1 MAKKEIYN
9 DIITIKMDV
18 NQLPTYKIDTAGE
31 FIKWG
36 KDNNFPKELLNSY
49 NNHPEHAAIVKGK
62 SRYLSGLK
70 IVPSQDLP
78 QVQQFLAK
86 ANRFDSWYELRKKCD
101 SDKAIYGGFACQVTT
116 NLIGQPIEFYH
127 LDMGKIRL
135 SADNCGVWYSEDWTA
150 KSYHLK
156 KTYFPF
162 YKDGFIGASI
172 YYSKDFTPSLNE
184 LDGLYPSPDYSS
196 VLLDINTDIEIS
208 NFFHSLV
215 KNGFS
220 AGHIITFFSGK
231 LTPEVKEDIK
241 ERFQEK
247 HQGTQNAGKVV
258 LSFTNPD
265 GKGAEV
271 VNVTP
276 TGLADQYE
284 ALNKRNQQKIITGHN
299 VPGVLF
305 KIKTEGTLG
314 DRNELDL
321 AHELFINEYAK
332 VEQVAFNEF
341 IDKMFKRKTGLDVT
355 FEVEQVQ
362 AIGLNWL
369 DPNVNKYLTNDE
381 AREKLGLAPID
392 KTVSGG
398 AQAVIDSIN
407 SLSPLVANKVLESM
421 SSDEIR
427 ALVGLVSTTAPKVD
441 ANGAPVVIQE
451 TIINEALKNLSGR
464 QRQGLDSIV
473 RKFNKGDY
481 NQEQALIHI
490 KSFGFSDEDSLKYL
504 GIVQDEIE
512 KENKIKVQQSND
524 KEKRFIEWA
533 TSRAIQIDDEDEII
547 DIEYVNFKDSKQ
559 VLKFELSKQKLYTA
573 NRFQLSET
581 DLRNGILNQ
590 LKGNPYAKPEE
601 LAKALNVD
609 KDKVTTVL
617 EWLAAKKLIDTIGG
631 LFTPTEK
638 GLDKDTEDY
647 ETEIYTVYK
656 YDKRP
661 DVSGSKLISTSR
673 EFCRKMVG
681 LTSGTELVDGKM
693 KAKRLTYN
701 EIENY
706 TNEFGED
713 AWDFRGGFYNDGT
726 ETTPW
731 CRHIWVGETR
741 IKRKKK

>member
-332 VEQVAFNEF
+332 IEQVAFNKF
-341 IDKMFKRKTGLDVT
+341 IDKMFKLKTGLDIT

-362 AIGLNWL
+362 PIGKELPLENQNVINALNAR
-369 DPNVNKYLTNDE
+369 DPNIVTNYIIEKYGLKIE
-381 AREKLGLAPID
+381 A
-392 KTVSGG
+392 
-398 AQAVIDSIN
+398 AQIGV
-407 SLSPLVANKVLESM
+407 P
-421 SSDEIR
+421 
-427 ALVGLVSTTAPKVD
+427 TAT
-441 ANGAPVVIQE
+441 VIQE
-451 TIINEALKNLSGR
+451 EIQVNEHLKNLTGR
-464 QRQGLDSIV
+464 QRQNL
-473 RKFNKGDY
+473 FNIANKLKKGDY
-481 NQEQALIHI
+481 TADQALIMI
-490 KSFGFSDEDSLKYL
+490 KTGFGLSDADALTFL
-504 GIVQDEIE
+504 GIAQDEMNNE
-512 KENKIKVQQSND
+512 VVKVQQSN
-524 KEKRFIEWA
+524 ERANLFLEWV
-533 TSRAIQIDDEDEII
+533 RKNKIPINNEDETI
-547 DIEYVNFKDSKQ
+547 DVEYVNFKNSTE

-573 NRFQLSET
+573 NRFALSIT

-601 LAKALNVD
+601 LAKSLNVD

-631 LFTPTEK
+631 IFTPTEK
-638 GLDKDTEDY
+638 GLDKDTEEYD
-647 ETEIYTVYK
+647 TEIYTVYR
-656 YDKRP
+656 YVERP
-661 DVSGSKLISTSR
+661 DAPALKTESR
-673 EFCRKMVG
+673 QWCIDMVNETEFH
-681 LTSGTELVDGKM
+681 
-693 KAKRLTYN
+693 ALTYEQIQDRN
-701 EIENY
+701 NSE
-706 TNEFGED
+706 GED
-713 AWDFRGGFYNDGT
+713 SWNYRGGFYTNPNTG

-731 CRHIWVGETR
+731 CRHIWVGETKV
-741 IKRKKK
+741 KRNKK

>member
-332 VEQVAFNEF
+332 IEQVAFNKF
-341 IDKMFKRKTGLDVT
+341 IDKMFKLKTGLDIT

-362 AIGLNWL
+362 PIGKELPLENQNVINALNAR
-369 DPNVNKYLTNDE
+369 DPNIVTNYIIEKYGLKIE
-381 AREKLGLAPID
+381 AA
-392 KTVSGG
+392 
-398 AQAVIDSIN
+398 
-407 SLSPLVANKVLESM
+407 
-421 SSDEIR
+421 EIG
-427 ALVGLVSTTAPKVD
+427 VPTAT
-441 ANGAPVVIQE
+441 VIQE
-451 TIINEALKNLSGR
+451 EVQVNEHLKNLTGR
-464 QRQGLDSIV
+464 QRQNL
-473 RKFNKGDY
+473 FNIANKLKKGDY
-481 NQEQALIHI
+481 TADQALIMI
-490 KSFGFSDEDSLKYL
+490 KTGFGLSDADALTFL
-504 GIVQDEIE
+504 GIAQDEMNNE
-512 KENKIKVQQSND
+512 VVKVQQSAD
-524 KEKRFIEWA
+524 KEKRFIEWVKA
-533 TSRAIQIDDEDEII
+533 NAVDVDDDDEII
-547 DIEYVNFKDSKQ
+547 DLEYVNFKDSKQ
-559 VLKFELSKQKLYTA
+559 VLRFELSKQKLYTT
-573 NRFQLSET
+573 NRLQLSVT
-581 DLRNGILNQ
+581 DLRNAILNQ
-590 LKGNPYAKPEE
+590 FKGNPFAKPEE

-609 KDKVTTVL
+609 IEKINTEINWL
-617 EWLAAKKLIDTIGG
+617 EKKKLGSFLDGI
-631 LFTPTEK
+631 FTPTEK

-661 DVSGSKLISTSR
+661 DVSGPKRLPTTR
-673 EFCRKMVG
+673 EFCLQMMIE
-681 LTSGTELVDGKM
+681 TSGRETVDGKNV
-693 KAKRLTYN
+693 ARRLTY
-701 EIENY
+701 EQIDAF
-706 TNEFGED
+706 TNEFGES
-713 AWDFRGGFYNDGT
+713 AWDFRGGFYNNGT

>member
-1 MAKKEIYN
+1 MARKLEVYN

-18 NQLPTYKIDTAGE
+18 NQLPTYKIDSAGE

-332 VEQVAFNEF
+332 IEQVAFNKF
-341 IDKMFKRKTGLDVT
+341 IDKMFKLKTGLDIT

-362 AIGLNWL
+362 PIGKELPLENQNVINALNAR
-369 DPNVNKYLTNDE
+369 DPNIVTNYIIEKYGLKIE
-381 AREKLGLAPID
+381 A
-392 KTVSGG
+392 
-398 AQAVIDSIN
+398 AQIGV
-407 SLSPLVANKVLESM
+407 P
-421 SSDEIR
+421 
-427 ALVGLVSTTAPKVD
+427 TAT
-441 ANGAPVVIQE
+441 VIQE
-451 TIINEALKNLSGR
+451 EIQVNEHLKNLTGR
-464 QRQGLDSIV
+464 QRQNL
-473 RKFNKGDY
+473 FNIANKLKKGDY
-481 NQEQALIHI
+481 TADQALIMI
-490 KSFGFSDEDSLKYL
+490 KTGFGLSDADALTFL
-504 GIVQDEIE
+504 GIAQDEINNE
-512 KENKIKVQQSND
+512 VVKVQQSND
-524 KEKRFIEWA
+524 KEKRFIEWVKA
-533 TSRAIQIDDEDEII
+533 NAVDVDDDDEII
-547 DIEYVNFKDSKQ
+547 DLEYVNFKDSKQ
-559 VLKFELSKQKLYTA
+559 VLKFELSKQKLYTT
-573 NRFQLSET
+573 NRLQLSVT
-581 DLRNGILNQ
+581 DLRNAILNQ
-590 LKGNPYAKPEE
+590 FKGNPFAKPEE

-609 KDKVTTVL
+609 IEKINTEINWL
-617 EWLAAKKLIDTIGG
+617 EKKKLGSFLDGI
-631 LFTPTEK
+631 FTPTDK

-661 DVSGSKLISTSR
+661 DVSGPKRLPTTR
-673 EFCRKMVG
+673 EFCLQMMIE
-681 LTSGTELVDGKM
+681 TSGRETVDGKNV
-693 KAKRLTYN
+693 ARRLTY
-701 EIENY
+701 EQIDAF
-706 TNEFGED
+706 TNEFGES
-713 AWDFRGGFYNDGT
+713 AWDFRGGFYNNGT

>member
-1 MAKKEIYN
+1 MAKKLEVYN

-31 FIKWG
+31 FVKWG

-49 NNHPEHAAIVKGK
+49 NNHPEHAAILKGK
-62 SRYLSGLK
+62 ARYLSGLK

-162 YKDGFIGASI
+162 YKEGFIGASI

-332 VEQVAFNEF
+332 IEQVAFNKF
-341 IDKMFKRKTGLDVT
+341 IDKMFKLKTGLDIT

-362 AIGLNWL
+362 PIGKELPLENQNVINALNAR
-369 DPNVNKYLTNDE
+369 DPNIVTNYIIEKY
-381 AREKLGLAPID
+381 GLKIKA
-392 KTVSGG
+392 
-398 AQAVIDSIN
+398 A
-407 SLSPLVANKVLESM
+407 
-421 SSDEIR
+421 EI
-427 ALVGLVSTTAPKVD
+427 GTPTAT
-441 ANGAPVVIQE
+441 VIQE
-451 TIINEALKNLSGR
+451 EIQVNEHLKNLTGR
-464 QRQGLDSIV
+464 QRQNL
-473 RKFNKGDY
+473 FNIANKLKKGDY
-481 NQEQALIHI
+481 TADQALIMI
-490 KSFGFSDEDSLKYL
+490 KTGFGLSDADALTFL
-504 GIVQDEIE
+504 GIAQEEMNNEVV
-512 KENKIKVQQSND
+512 KVQQSSD

-533 TSRAIQIDDEDEII
+533 TARAIQIDDEDEII

-590 LKGNPYAKPEE
+590 LKGNPFAKPEE

-617 EWLAAKKLIDTIGG
+617 EWLAAKKLIDTLGG
-631 LFTPTEK
+631 IFTPTEK
-638 GLDKDTEDY
+638 GLDKDTADY

-673 EFCRKMVG
+673 DFCRKMVA

-701 EIENY
+701 EIEDY

-713 AWDFRGGFYNDGT
+713 AWNFRGGFYNDGT

>member
-1 MAKKEIYN
+1 MARKLEVYN

-31 FIKWG
+31 FVKWG

-49 NNHPEHAAIVKGK
+49 NNHPEHAAILKGK
-62 SRYLSGLK
+62 ARYLSGLK

-332 VEQVAFNEF
+332 IEQVAFNKF
-341 IDKMFKRKTGLDVT
+341 IDKMFKLKTGLDIK

-362 AIGLNWL
+362 PIGKELPLENQNVINALNAR
-369 DPNVNKYLTNDE
+369 DPNIVTNYIIEKYGLKIE
-381 AREKLGLAPID
+381 AA
-392 KTVSGG
+392 
-398 AQAVIDSIN
+398 
-407 SLSPLVANKVLESM
+407 
-421 SSDEIR
+421 EIGTPS
-427 ALVGLVSTTAPKVD
+427 AT
-441 ANGAPVVIQE
+441 VIQE
-451 TIINEALKNLSGR
+451 EIQVNEHLKNLTGR
-464 QRQGLDSIV
+464 QRQNL
-473 RKFNKGDY
+473 FNIANKLKKGDY
-481 NQEQALIHI
+481 TADQALIMI
-490 KSFGFSDEDSLKYL
+490 KTGFGLSDADALTFL
-504 GIVQDEIE
+504 GIAQDEMNNE
-512 KENKIKVQQSND
+512 VVKVQQSAD
-524 KEKRFIEWA
+524 KEKRFIEWVKA
-533 TSRAIQIDDEDEII
+533 NAVDVDDDDEII
-547 DIEYVNFKDSKQ
+547 DLEYVNFKDSKQ
-559 VLKFELSKQKLYTA
+559 VLRFELSKQKLYTA
-573 NRFQLSET
+573 NRLQLSVT
-581 DLRNGILNQ
+581 DLRNAILNQ
-590 LKGNPYAKPEE
+590 FKGNPFAKPEE
-601 LAKALNVD
+601 LAKSLNVD
-609 KDKVTTVL
+609 VEKINNEIT
-617 EWLAAKKLIDTIGG
+617 WLKEKKLGSFLDGI
-631 LFTPTEK
+631 FTPTQK

-647 ETEIYTVYK
+647 DTEIYTVYK

-661 DVSGSKLISTSR
+661 DVSGPKRLPTTR
-673 EFCRKMVG
+673 EFCLQMMIE
-681 LTSGTELVDGKM
+681 TSGRETVDGKNV
-693 KAKRLTYN
+693 ARRLTY
-701 EIENY
+701 EQIDAF
-706 TNEFGED
+706 TNEFGES

>member
-1 MAKKEIYN
+1 MARKLEVYN

-62 SRYLSGLK
+62 ARYLSGLK

-127 LDMGKIRL
+127 LDLGKIRL

-162 YKDGFIGASI
+162 YKEGFIGASI

-332 VEQVAFNEF
+332 IEQVAFNKF
-341 IDKMFKRKTGLDVT
+341 IDKMFKLKTGLDIT

-362 AIGLNWL
+362 PIGKELPLENQNVINALNARDPNIVTNYIIEKYGLKIEAAEIGL
-369 DPNVNKYLTNDE
+369 PSATVVQEEIQVNE
-381 AREKLGLAPID
+381 H
-392 KTVSGG
+392 
-398 AQAVIDSIN
+398 
-407 SLSPLVANKVLESM
+407 
-421 SSDEIR
+421 
-427 ALVGLVSTTAPKVD
+427 
-441 ANGAPVVIQE
+441 
-451 TIINEALKNLSGR
+451 LKNLTGR
-464 QRQGLDSIV
+464 QRQNL
-473 RKFNKGDY
+473 FNIANKLKKGDY
-481 NQEQALIHI
+481 TADQALIMI
-490 KSFGFSDEDSLKYL
+490 KTGFGLSDADALTFL
-504 GIVQDEIE
+504 GIAQDEMNNE
-512 KENKIKVQQSND
+512 VVKVQQSND

-533 TSRAIQIDDEDEII
+533 TARAIQIDDEDEII

-559 VLKFELSKQKLYTA
+559 VLKFELAKQKLYTA

-590 LKGNPYAKPEE
+590 LKGNPFAKPEE

-617 EWLAAKKLIDTIGG
+617 EWLAAKKLIDTLGG

-638 GLDKDTEDY
+638 GLDKDTADY
-647 ETEIYTVYK
+647 ETEIYTVYR

-673 EFCRKMVG
+673 DFCRKMVG

-701 EIENY
+701 EIEDY

-713 AWDFRGGFYNDGT
+713 AWNFRGGFYNDGT

>member
-1 MAKKEIYN
+1 MAKKLEVYN

-31 FIKWG
+31 FVKWG

-62 SRYLSGLK
+62 ARYLSGLK

-162 YKDGFIGASI
+162 YKEGFIGASI

-332 VEQVAFNEF
+332 IEQVAFNKF
-341 IDKMFKRKTGLDVT
+341 IDKMFKLKTGLDIT

-362 AIGLNWL
+362 PIGKELPLENQNVINALNARDPNIVTNYIIEKYGLKIEAAEIGL
-369 DPNVNKYLTNDE
+369 PSATVVQEEIQVNE
-381 AREKLGLAPID
+381 H
-392 KTVSGG
+392 
-398 AQAVIDSIN
+398 
-407 SLSPLVANKVLESM
+407 
-421 SSDEIR
+421 
-427 ALVGLVSTTAPKVD
+427 
-441 ANGAPVVIQE
+441 
-451 TIINEALKNLSGR
+451 LKNLTGR
-464 QRQGLDSIV
+464 QRQNL
-473 RKFNKGDY
+473 FNIANKLKKGDY
-481 NQEQALIHI
+481 TADQALIMI
-490 KSFGFSDEDSLKYL
+490 KTGFGLSDADALTFL
-504 GIVQDEIE
+504 GIAQEEMNNEVV
-512 KENKIKVQQSND
+512 KVQQSND

-533 TSRAIQIDDEDEII
+533 TARAIQIDDEDEII

-559 VLKFELSKQKLYTA
+559 VLKFELAKQKLYTA

-590 LKGNPYAKPEE
+590 LKGNPFAKPEE

-617 EWLAAKKLIDTIGG
+617 EWLAAKKLIDTLGG
-631 LFTPTEK
+631 IFTPTEK
-638 GLDKDTEDY
+638 GLDKDTADY
-647 ETEIYTVYK
+647 ETEIYTVYR
-656 YDKRP
+656 YDIRP
-661 DVSGSKLISTSR
+661 DVSGDEIIDTTR
-673 EFCRKMVG
+673 DFCRRMYK
-681 LTSGTELVDGKM
+681 LTSGTELVDGKL

-701 EIENY
+701 EIEDY
-706 TNEFGED
+706 SNEFGSS
-713 AWDFRGGFYNDGT
+713 AWEFRGGFYNNGT

>member
-332 VEQVAFNEF
+332 IEQVAFNKF
-341 IDKMFKRKTGLDVT
+341 IDKMFKLKTGLDIT

-362 AIGLNWL
+362 PIGKELPLENQNVINALNAR
-369 DPNVNKYLTNDE
+369 DPNIVTNYIIEKYGLKIE
-381 AREKLGLAPID
+381 AA
-392 KTVSGG
+392 
-398 AQAVIDSIN
+398 
-407 SLSPLVANKVLESM
+407 
-421 SSDEIR
+421 EIG
-427 ALVGLVSTTAPKVD
+427 VPTAT
-441 ANGAPVVIQE
+441 VIQE
-451 TIINEALKNLSGR
+451 EIQVNEHLKNLTGR
-464 QRQGLDSIV
+464 QRQNL
-473 RKFNKGDY
+473 FNIANKLKKGDY
-481 NQEQALIHI
+481 TADQALIMI
-490 KSFGFSDEDSLKYL
+490 KTGFGLSDADALTFL
-504 GIVQDEIE
+504 GIAQDEMNNE
-512 KENKIKVQQSND
+512 VVKVQQSN
-524 KEKRFIEWA
+524 ERANLFLEWV
-533 TSRAIQIDDEDEII
+533 RKNKIPINNEDETI
-547 DIEYVNFKDSKQ
+547 DVEYVNFKNSTE

-573 NRFQLSET
+573 NRFALSLT

-601 LAKALNVD
+601 LAKSLNVD

-631 LFTPTEK
+631 IFTPTEK
-638 GLDKDTEDY
+638 GLDKDTEGYD
-647 ETEIYTVYK
+647 TEIYTVYR
-656 YDKRP
+656 YVERP
-661 DVSGSKLISTSR
+661 DAPEVKTESR
-673 EFCRKMVG
+673 KFCIDMVA
-681 LTSGTELVDGKM
+681 LTESD
-693 KAKRLTYN
+693 ALTY
-701 EIENY
+701 EQIETY

-713 AWDFRGGFYNDGT
+713 AWNYRGGFYTNPNTG

-731 CRHIWVGETR
+731 CRHIWVGETKV
-741 IKRKKK
+741 KRNKK

>member
-1 MAKKEIYN
+1 MARKLEVYN

-62 SRYLSGLK
+62 ARYLSGLK

-127 LDMGKIRL
+127 LDLGKIRL

-162 YKDGFIGASI
+162 YKEGFIGASI

-332 VEQVAFNEF
+332 IEQVAFNKF
-341 IDKMFKRKTGLDVT
+341 IDKMFKLKTGLDIT

-362 AIGLNWL
+362 PIGKELPLENQNVINALNARDPNIVTNYIIEKYGLKIEAAEIGL
-369 DPNVNKYLTNDE
+369 PSATVVQEEIQVNE
-381 AREKLGLAPID
+381 H
-392 KTVSGG
+392 
-398 AQAVIDSIN
+398 
-407 SLSPLVANKVLESM
+407 
-421 SSDEIR
+421 
-427 ALVGLVSTTAPKVD
+427 
-441 ANGAPVVIQE
+441 
-451 TIINEALKNLSGR
+451 LKNLTGR
-464 QRQGLDSIV
+464 QRQNL
-473 RKFNKGDY
+473 FNIANKLKKGDY
-481 NQEQALIHI
+481 TADQALIMI
-490 KSFGFSDEDSLKYL
+490 KTGFGLSDADALTFL
-504 GIVQDEIE
+504 GIAQDEMNNE
-512 KENKIKVQQSND
+512 VVKVQQSND

-533 TSRAIQIDDEDEII
+533 TARAIQIDDEDEII

-559 VLKFELSKQKLYTA
+559 VLKFELAKQKLYTA

-590 LKGNPYAKPEE
+590 LKGNPFAKPEE

-617 EWLAAKKLIDTIGG
+617 EWLAAKKLIDTLGG

-638 GLDKDTEDY
+638 GLDKDTADY
-647 ETEIYTVYK
+647 ETEIYTVYR

-673 EFCRKMVG
+673 DFCRKMVG

-701 EIENY
+701 EIEDY

-713 AWDFRGGFYNDGT
+713 AWNFRGGFYNNGT

>member
-1 MAKKEIYN
+1 MARKLEVYN

-31 FIKWG
+31 FVKWG

-49 NNHPEHAAIVKGK
+49 NNHPEHAAILKGK
-62 SRYLSGLK
+62 ARYLSGLK

-162 YKDGFIGASI
+162 YKDGFIGSSI

-332 VEQVAFNEF
+332 IEQVAFNKF
-341 IDKMFKRKTGLDVT
+341 IDKMFKLKTGLDVT

-362 AIGLNWL
+362 PIGKELPLENQNVINALNL
-369 DPNVNKYLTNDE
+369 RDPNIVTNYIIEKYGLKIEAAEIGTPSATVVQEEIQVNE
-381 AREKLGLAPID
+381 H
-392 KTVSGG
+392 
-398 AQAVIDSIN
+398 
-407 SLSPLVANKVLESM
+407 
-421 SSDEIR
+421 
-427 ALVGLVSTTAPKVD
+427 
-441 ANGAPVVIQE
+441 
-451 TIINEALKNLSGR
+451 LKNLTGR
-464 QRQGLDSIV
+464 QRQNL
-473 RKFNKGDY
+473 FNIANKLKKGDY
-481 NQEQALIHI
+481 TADQALIMI
-490 KSFGFSDEDSLKYL
+490 KTGFGLSDADALTFL
-504 GIVQDEIE
+504 GIAQDEMNNE
-512 KENKIKVQQSND
+512 VVKVQQSAD
-524 KEKRFIEWA
+524 KEKRFIEWVKA
-533 TSRAIQIDDEDEII
+533 NAVDVDDDDEII
-547 DIEYVNFKDSKQ
+547 DLEYVNFKDSKQ
-559 VLKFELSKQKLYTA
+559 VLRFELSKQKLYTA
-573 NRFQLSET
+573 NRLQLSVT
-581 DLRNGILNQ
+581 DLRNAILNQ
-590 LKGNPYAKPEE
+590 FKGNPFAKPEE
-601 LAKALNVD
+601 LAKSLNVD
-609 KDKVTTVL
+609 VEKINT
-617 EWLAAKKLIDTIGG
+617 EINWLKEKKLGSFLDGI
-631 LFTPTEK
+631 FTPTEK
-638 GLDKDTEDY
+638 GLDKDTEEYD
-647 ETEIYTVYK
+647 TEIYTVYK

-661 DVSGSKLISTSR
+661 DVSGPKRLPTTR
-673 EFCRKMVG
+673 EFCLQMMIE
-681 LTSGTELVDGKM
+681 TSGRETVDGKNV
-693 KAKRLTYN
+693 ARRLTY
-701 EIENY
+701 EQIDAF
-706 TNEFGED
+706 TNEFGES

>member
-101 SDKAIYGGFACQVTT
+101 NDKAIYGGFACQVTT

-332 VEQVAFNEF
+332 IEQVAFNKF
-341 IDKMFKRKTGLDVT
+341 IDKMFKLKTGLDIT

-362 AIGLNWL
+362 PIGKELPLENQNVINALNAR
-369 DPNVNKYLTNDE
+369 DPNIVTNYIIEKYGLKIE
-381 AREKLGLAPID
+381 A
-392 KTVSGG
+392 
-398 AQAVIDSIN
+398 AQIGV
-407 SLSPLVANKVLESM
+407 P
-421 SSDEIR
+421 
-427 ALVGLVSTTAPKVD
+427 TAT
-441 ANGAPVVIQE
+441 VIQE
-451 TIINEALKNLSGR
+451 EIQVNEHLKNLTGR
-464 QRQGLDSIV
+464 QRQNL
-473 RKFNKGDY
+473 FNIANKLKKGDY
-481 NQEQALIHI
+481 TADQALIMI
-490 KSFGFSDEDSLKYL
+490 KTGFGLSDADALTFL
-504 GIVQDEIE
+504 GIAQDEINNE
-512 KENKIKVQQSND
+512 VVKVQQSND
-524 KEKRFIEWA
+524 KEKRFIEWVKA
-533 TSRAIQIDDEDEII
+533 NAVDVDDDDEII
-547 DIEYVNFKDSKQ
+547 DLEYVNFKDSKQ
-559 VLKFELSKQKLYTA
+559 VLKFELSKQKLYTT
-573 NRFQLSET
+573 NRLQLSVT
-581 DLRNGILNQ
+581 DLRNAILNQ
-590 LKGNPYAKPEE
+590 FKGNPFAKPEE

-609 KDKVTTVL
+609 IEKINTEINWL
-617 EWLAAKKLIDTIGG
+617 EKKKLGSFLDGI
-631 LFTPTEK
+631 FTPTDK

-661 DVSGSKLISTSR
+661 DVSGPKRLPTTR
-673 EFCRKMVG
+673 EFCLQMMIE
-681 LTSGTELVDGKM
+681 TSGRETVDGKNV
-693 KAKRLTYN
+693 ARRLTY
-701 EIENY
+701 EQIDAF
-706 TNEFGED
+706 TNEFGES
-713 AWDFRGGFYNDGT
+713 AWDFRGGFYNNGT

>member
-332 VEQVAFNEF
+332 IEQVAFNKF
-341 IDKMFKRKTGLDVT
+341 IDKMFKLKTGLDIT

-362 AIGLNWL
+362 PIGKELPLENQNVINALNAR
-369 DPNVNKYLTNDE
+369 DPNIVTNYIIEKFGLKIE
-381 AREKLGLAPID
+381 AA
-392 KTVSGG
+392 
-398 AQAVIDSIN
+398 
-407 SLSPLVANKVLESM
+407 
-421 SSDEIR
+421 EIG
-427 ALVGLVSTTAPKVD
+427 VPTAT
-441 ANGAPVVIQE
+441 VIQE
-451 TIINEALKNLSGR
+451 EVQVNEHLKNLTGR
-464 QRQGLDSIV
+464 QRQNL
-473 RKFNKGDY
+473 FNIANKLKKGDY
-481 NQEQALIHI
+481 TADQALIMI
-490 KSFGFSDEDSLKYL
+490 KTGFGLSDADALTFL
-504 GIVQDEIE
+504 GIAQDEMNNE
-512 KENKIKVQQSND
+512 VVKVQQSNE

-590 LKGNPYAKPEE
+590 LKGNPFAKPEE

-617 EWLAAKKLIDTIGG
+617 EWLAAKKLIDTLGG
-631 LFTPTEK
+631 LLTPTEK

-673 EFCRKMVG
+673 DFCRKMVR

-713 AWDFRGGFYNDGT
+713 AWNFRGGFYNDGT

>member
-1 MAKKEIYN
+1 MAKKLEVYN

-31 FIKWG
+31 FVKWG

-62 SRYLSGLK
+62 ARYLSGLK

-332 VEQVAFNEF
+332 IEQVAFNKF
-341 IDKMFKRKTGLDVT
+341 IDKMFKLKTGLDIT

-362 AIGLNWL
+362 PIGKELPLENQNVINALNARDTNIVTNYIIEKYGL
-369 DPNVNKYLTNDE
+369 KIEAAEIGTPSATVVQEEIQVNE
-381 AREKLGLAPID
+381 H
-392 KTVSGG
+392 
-398 AQAVIDSIN
+398 
-407 SLSPLVANKVLESM
+407 
-421 SSDEIR
+421 
-427 ALVGLVSTTAPKVD
+427 
-441 ANGAPVVIQE
+441 
-451 TIINEALKNLSGR
+451 LKNLTGR
-464 QRQGLDSIV
+464 QRQNL
-473 RKFNKGDY
+473 FNIANKLKKGDY
-481 NQEQALIHI
+481 TADQALIMI
-490 KSFGFSDEDSLKYL
+490 KTGFGLSDADALTFL
-504 GIVQDEIE
+504 GIAQDEMNNE
-512 KENKIKVQQSND
+512 VVKVQQSSD
-524 KEKRFIEWA
+524 KEKRFIEWVKA
-533 TSRAIQIDDEDEII
+533 NAVDVDDDDEII
-547 DIEYVNFKDSKQ
+547 DLEYVNFKDSKQ
-559 VLKFELSKQKLYTA
+559 VLRFELSKQKLYTA
-573 NRFQLSET
+573 NRLQLSVT
-581 DLRNGILNQ
+581 DLRNAILNQ
-590 LKGNPYAKPEE
+590 FKGNPFAKPEE
-601 LAKALNVD
+601 LAKSLNVD
-609 KDKVTTVL
+609 IEKINTEIT
-617 EWLAAKKLIDTIGG
+617 WLKEKKLGSFLDGI
-631 LFTPTEK
+631 FTPTQK

-647 ETEIYTVYK
+647 DTEIYTVYK

-661 DVSGSKLISTSR
+661 DVSGPKRLPTTR
-673 EFCRKMVG
+673 EFCLQMMIE
-681 LTSGTELVDGKM
+681 TSGRETVDGKNV
-693 KAKRLTYN
+693 ARRLTY
-701 EIENY
+701 EQIDAF
-706 TNEFGED
+706 TNEFGES

>member
-332 VEQVAFNEF
+332 IEQVAFNKF
-341 IDKMFKRKTGLDVT
+341 IDKMFKLKTGLDIT

-362 AIGLNWL
+362 PIGKELPLENQNVINALNAR
-369 DPNVNKYLTNDE
+369 DPNIVTNYIIEKYGLKIE
-381 AREKLGLAPID
+381 AA
-392 KTVSGG
+392 
-398 AQAVIDSIN
+398 
-407 SLSPLVANKVLESM
+407 
-421 SSDEIR
+421 EIG
-427 ALVGLVSTTAPKVD
+427 VPTAT
-441 ANGAPVVIQE
+441 VIQE
-451 TIINEALKNLSGR
+451 EVQVNEHLKNLTGR
-464 QRQGLDSIV
+464 QRQNL
-473 RKFNKGDY
+473 FNIANKLKKGDY
-481 NQEQALIHI
+481 TADQALIMI
-490 KSFGFSDEDSLKYL
+490 KTGFGLSDADALTFL
-504 GIVQDEIE
+504 GIAQDEMNNE
-512 KENKIKVQQSND
+512 VVKVQQSAD
-524 KEKRFIEWA
+524 KEKRFIEWVKA
-533 TSRAIQIDDEDEII
+533 NAVDVDDDDEII
-547 DIEYVNFKDSKQ
+547 DLEYVNFKDSKQ
-559 VLKFELSKQKLYTA
+559 VLKFELSKQKLYTT
-573 NRFQLSET
+573 NRLQLSVT
-581 DLRNGILNQ
+581 DLRNAILNQ
-590 LKGNPYAKPEE
+590 FKGNPFAKPEE

-609 KDKVTTVL
+609 IEKINTEINWL
-617 EWLAAKKLIDTIGG
+617 EKKKLGSFLDGI
-631 LFTPTEK
+631 FTPTDK

-661 DVSGSKLISTSR
+661 DVSGPKRLPTTR
-673 EFCRKMVG
+673 EFCLQMMIE
-681 LTSGTELVDGKM
+681 TSGRETVDGKNV
-693 KAKRLTYN
+693 ARRLTY
-701 EIENY
+701 EQIDAF
-706 TNEFGED
+706 TNEFGES
-713 AWDFRGGFYNDGT
+713 AWDFRGGFYNNGT

>member
-1 MAKKEIYN
+1 MAKKLEVYN

-31 FIKWG
+31 FVKWG

-49 NNHPEHAAIVKGK
+49 NNHPEHAAILKGK
-62 SRYLSGLK
+62 ARYLSGLK

-127 LDMGKIRL
+127 LDMGKLRL

-299 VPGVLF
+299 VPGILF

-332 VEQVAFNEF
+332 IEQVAFNKF
-341 IDKMFKRKTGLDVT
+341 IDKMFKLKTGLDIT

-362 AIGLNWL
+362 PIGKELPLENQNVINALNLRDPNIVTNYIIEKYGLKIEAAEIGL
-369 DPNVNKYLTNDE
+369 P
-381 AREKLGLAPID
+381 
-392 KTVSGG
+392 
-398 AQAVIDSIN
+398 
-407 SLSPLVANKVLESM
+407 
-421 SSDEIR
+421 
-427 ALVGLVSTTAPKVD
+427 TAT
-441 ANGAPVVIQE
+441 VIQE
-451 TIINEALKNLSGR
+451 EIQVNEHLKNLTGR
-464 QRQGLDSIV
+464 QRQNL
-473 RKFNKGDY
+473 FNIANKLKKGDY
-481 NQEQALIHI
+481 TADQALIMI
-490 KSFGFSDEDSLKYL
+490 KTGFGLSDADALTFL
-504 GIVQDEIE
+504 GIAQEEMNNEVV
-512 KENKIKVQQSND
+512 KVQQSSD

-533 TSRAIQIDDEDEII
+533 TARAIQIDDEDEII

-590 LKGNPYAKPEE
+590 LKGNPFAKPEE

-617 EWLAAKKLIDTIGG
+617 EWLAAKKLIDTLGG

-673 EFCRKMVG
+673 DFCRKMVA

-701 EIENY
+701 EIEDY

-713 AWDFRGGFYNDGT
+713 AWNFRGGFYNDGT

-741 IKRKKK
+741 VKRKKK

>member
-78 QVQQFLAK
+78 QVQQFLSK

-332 VEQVAFNEF
+332 IEQVAFNKF
-341 IDKMFKRKTGLDVT
+341 IDKMFKLKTGLDIT

-362 AIGLNWL
+362 PIGKELPLENQNVINALNAR
-369 DPNVNKYLTNDE
+369 DPNIVTNYIIEKYGLKIEAAEIGVPTATVVQEEVQVNE
-381 AREKLGLAPID
+381 H
-392 KTVSGG
+392 
-398 AQAVIDSIN
+398 
-407 SLSPLVANKVLESM
+407 
-421 SSDEIR
+421 
-427 ALVGLVSTTAPKVD
+427 
-441 ANGAPVVIQE
+441 
-451 TIINEALKNLSGR
+451 LKNLTGR
-464 QRQGLDSIV
+464 QRQNL
-473 RKFNKGDY
+473 FNIANKLKKGDY
-481 NQEQALIHI
+481 TADQALIMI
-490 KSFGFSDEDSLKYL
+490 KTGFGLSDADALTFL
-504 GIVQDEIE
+504 GIAQDEMNNE
-512 KENKIKVQQSND
+512 VVKVQQSND
-524 KEKRFIEWA
+524 KEKRFIEWVKA
-533 TSRAIQIDDEDEII
+533 NAVDVDDDDEII
-547 DIEYVNFKDSKQ
+547 DLEYVNFKDSKQ
-559 VLKFELSKQKLYTA
+559 VLKFELSKQKLYTT
-573 NRFQLSET
+573 NRLQLSVT
-581 DLRNGILNQ
+581 DLRNAILNQ
-590 LKGNPYAKPEE
+590 FKGNPFVKPEE

-609 KDKVTTVL
+609 IEKINTEINWL
-617 EWLAAKKLIDTIGG
+617 EKKKLGSFLDGI
-631 LFTPTEK
+631 FTPSDK

-661 DVSGSKLISTSR
+661 DVSGPKRLPTTR
-673 EFCRKMVG
+673 EFCLQMMIE
-681 LTSGTELVDGKM
+681 TSGRETVDGKNV
-693 KAKRLTYN
+693 ARRLTY
-701 EIENY
+701 EQIDAF
-706 TNEFGED
+706 TNEFGES
-713 AWDFRGGFYNDGT
+713 AWDFRGGFYNNGT

>member
-1 MAKKEIYN
+1 MAKKLEVYN

-31 FIKWG
+31 FVKWG

-49 NNHPEHAAIVKGK
+49 NNHPEHAAILKGK
-62 SRYLSGLK
+62 ARYLSGLK

-127 LDMGKIRL
+127 LDMGKLRL

-299 VPGVLF
+299 VPGILF

-332 VEQVAFNEF
+332 IEQVAFNKF
-341 IDKMFKRKTGLDVT
+341 IDKMFKLKTGLDIT

-362 AIGLNWL
+362 PIGKELPLENQNVINALNARDPNIVTNYIIEKYGLKIEAAEIGL
-369 DPNVNKYLTNDE
+369 P
-381 AREKLGLAPID
+381 
-392 KTVSGG
+392 
-398 AQAVIDSIN
+398 
-407 SLSPLVANKVLESM
+407 
-421 SSDEIR
+421 
-427 ALVGLVSTTAPKVD
+427 TAT
-441 ANGAPVVIQE
+441 VIQE
-451 TIINEALKNLSGR
+451 EIQVNEHLKNLTGR
-464 QRQGLDSIV
+464 QRQNL
-473 RKFNKGDY
+473 FNIANKLKKGDY
-481 NQEQALIHI
+481 TADQALIMI
-490 KSFGFSDEDSLKYL
+490 KTGFGLSDADALTFL
-504 GIVQDEIE
+504 GIAQEEMNNEVV
-512 KENKIKVQQSND
+512 KVQQSSD

-533 TSRAIQIDDEDEII
+533 TARAIQIDDEDEII

-590 LKGNPYAKPEE
+590 LKGNPFAKPEE

-617 EWLAAKKLIDTIGG
+617 EWLAAKKLIDTLGG

-673 EFCRKMVG
+673 DFCRKMVA

-701 EIENY
+701 EIEDY

-713 AWDFRGGFYNDGT
+713 AWNFRGGFYNDGT

-741 IKRKKK
+741 VKRKKK

>member
-1 MAKKEIYN
+1 MARKLEVYN

-18 NQLPTYKIDTAGE
+18 NQLPTYKIDSAGE

-49 NNHPEHAAIVKGK
+49 NNHPEHAAIIKGK

-332 VEQVAFNEF
+332 IEQVAFNKF
-341 IDKMFKRKTGLDVT
+341 IDKMFKLKTGLDIT

-362 AIGLNWL
+362 PIGKELPLENQNVINALNAR
-369 DPNVNKYLTNDE
+369 DPNIVTNYIIEKYGLKIE
-381 AREKLGLAPID
+381 A
-392 KTVSGG
+392 
-398 AQAVIDSIN
+398 AQIGV
-407 SLSPLVANKVLESM
+407 P
-421 SSDEIR
+421 
-427 ALVGLVSTTAPKVD
+427 TAT
-441 ANGAPVVIQE
+441 VIQE
-451 TIINEALKNLSGR
+451 EIQVNEHLKNLTGR
-464 QRQGLDSIV
+464 QRQNL
-473 RKFNKGDY
+473 FNIANKLKKGDY
-481 NQEQALIHI
+481 TADQALIMI
-490 KSFGFSDEDSLKYL
+490 KTGFGLSDADALTFL
-504 GIVQDEIE
+504 GIAQDEMNNE
-512 KENKIKVQQSND
+512 VVKVQQSND
-524 KEKRFIEWA
+524 KEKRFIEWVKA
-533 TSRAIQIDDEDEII
+533 NAVDVDDDDEII
-547 DIEYVNFKDSKQ
+547 DLEYVNFKDSKQ
-559 VLKFELSKQKLYTA
+559 VLKFELSKQKLYTT
-573 NRFQLSET
+573 NRLQLSVT
-581 DLRNGILNQ
+581 DLRNAILNQ
-590 LKGNPYAKPEE
+590 FKGNPFAKPEE

-609 KDKVTTVL
+609 IEKINTEINWL
-617 EWLAAKKLIDTIGG
+617 EKKKLGSFLDGI
-631 LFTPTEK
+631 FTPTDK

-661 DVSGSKLISTSR
+661 DVSGPKRLPTTR
-673 EFCRKMVG
+673 EFCLQMMIE
-681 LTSGTELVDGKM
+681 TSGRETVDGKNV
-693 KAKRLTYN
+693 ARRLTY
-701 EIENY
+701 EQIDAF
-706 TNEFGED
+706 TNEFGES
-713 AWDFRGGFYNDGT
+713 AWDFRGGFYNNGT

>member
-1 MAKKEIYN
+1 MAKKLEVYN

-31 FIKWG
+31 FVKWG

-62 SRYLSGLK
+62 ARYLSGLK

-332 VEQVAFNEF
+332 IEQVAFNKF
-341 IDKMFKRKTGLDVT
+341 IDKMFKLKTGLDIT

-362 AIGLNWL
+362 PIGKELPLENQNVINALNARDTNIVTNYIIEKYGL
-369 DPNVNKYLTNDE
+369 KIEAAEIGTPSATVVQEEIQVNE
-381 AREKLGLAPID
+381 H
-392 KTVSGG
+392 
-398 AQAVIDSIN
+398 
-407 SLSPLVANKVLESM
+407 
-421 SSDEIR
+421 
-427 ALVGLVSTTAPKVD
+427 
-441 ANGAPVVIQE
+441 
-451 TIINEALKNLSGR
+451 LKNLTGR
-464 QRQGLDSIV
+464 QRQNL
-473 RKFNKGDY
+473 FNIANKLKKGDY
-481 NQEQALIHI
+481 TADQALIMI
-490 KSFGFSDEDSLKYL
+490 KTGFGLSDADALTFL
-504 GIVQDEIE
+504 GIAQDEMNNE
-512 KENKIKVQQSND
+512 VVKVQQSSD
-524 KEKRFIEWA
+524 KEKRFIEWVKA
-533 TSRAIQIDDEDEII
+533 NAVDVDDDDEII
-547 DIEYVNFKDSKQ
+547 DLEYVNFKDSKQ
-559 VLKFELSKQKLYTA
+559 VLRFELSKQKLYTA
-573 NRFQLSET
+573 NRLQLSVT
-581 DLRNGILNQ
+581 DLRNAKLNQ
-590 LKGNPYAKPEE
+590 FKGNPFAKPEE
-601 LAKALNVD
+601 LAKSLNVD
-609 KDKVTTVL
+609 IEKINTEIT
-617 EWLAAKKLIDTIGG
+617 WLKEKKLGSFLDGI
-631 LFTPTEK
+631 FTPTQK

-647 ETEIYTVYK
+647 DTEIYTVYK

-661 DVSGSKLISTSR
+661 DVSGPKRLPTTR
-673 EFCRKMVG
+673 EFCLQMMIE
-681 LTSGTELVDGKM
+681 TSGRETVDGKNV
-693 KAKRLTYN
+693 ARRLTY
-701 EIENY
+701 EQIDAF
-706 TNEFGED
+706 TNEFGES

>member
-1 MAKKEIYN
+1 MAKKLEVYN

-31 FIKWG
+31 FVKWG

-49 NNHPEHAAIVKGK
+49 NNHPEHAAILKGK
-62 SRYLSGLK
+62 ARYLSGLK

-332 VEQVAFNEF
+332 IEQVAFNKF
-341 IDKMFKRKTGLDVT
+341 IDKMFKLKTGLDIT

-362 AIGLNWL
+362 PIGKELPLENQNVINALNL
-369 DPNVNKYLTNDE
+369 RDPNIVTNYIIEKYGLKIEAAEIGTPSATVVQEEIQVNE
-381 AREKLGLAPID
+381 H
-392 KTVSGG
+392 
-398 AQAVIDSIN
+398 
-407 SLSPLVANKVLESM
+407 
-421 SSDEIR
+421 
-427 ALVGLVSTTAPKVD
+427 
-441 ANGAPVVIQE
+441 
-451 TIINEALKNLSGR
+451 LKNLTGR
-464 QRQGLDSIV
+464 QRQNL
-473 RKFNKGDY
+473 FNIANKLKKGDY
-481 NQEQALIHI
+481 TADQALIMI
-490 KSFGFSDEDSLKYL
+490 KTGFGLSDADALTFL
-504 GIVQDEIE
+504 GIAQDEMNNE
-512 KENKIKVQQSND
+512 VVKVQQSAD

-533 TSRAIQIDDEDEII
+533 TARAIQIDDEDEII

-590 LKGNPYAKPEE
+590 LKGNPFAKPEE

-617 EWLAAKKLIDTIGG
+617 EWLAAKKLIDTLGG

-673 EFCRKMVG
+673 DFCRKMVG
-681 LTSGTELVDGKM
+681 LTSGTELVDGKL

-701 EIENY
+701 EIEDY

-713 AWDFRGGFYNDGT
+713 AWNFRGGFYNDGT

>member
-1 MAKKEIYN
+1 MARKLEVYN

-31 FIKWG
+31 FVKWG

-49 NNHPEHAAIVKGK
+49 NNHPEHAAILKGK
-62 SRYLSGLK
+62 ARYLSGLK

-127 LDMGKIRL
+127 LDMGKIRI
-135 SADNCGVWYSEDWTA
+135 SADNCGVWYSDDWTA

-162 YKDGFIGASI
+162 YKEGFIGASI

-332 VEQVAFNEF
+332 IEQVAFNKF
-341 IDKMFKRKTGLDVT
+341 IDKMFKLKTGLDIT

-362 AIGLNWL
+362 PIGKELPLENQNVINALNARDPNIVTNYIIEKYGLKIEAAEIGL
-369 DPNVNKYLTNDE
+369 P
-381 AREKLGLAPID
+381 
-392 KTVSGG
+392 
-398 AQAVIDSIN
+398 
-407 SLSPLVANKVLESM
+407 
-421 SSDEIR
+421 
-427 ALVGLVSTTAPKVD
+427 TAT
-441 ANGAPVVIQE
+441 VIQE
-451 TIINEALKNLSGR
+451 EIQVNEHLKNLTGR
-464 QRQGLDSIV
+464 QRQNL
-473 RKFNKGDY
+473 FNIANKLKKGDY
-481 NQEQALIHI
+481 TADQALIMI
-490 KSFGFSDEDSLKYL
+490 KTGFGLSDADALTFL
-504 GIVQDEIE
+504 GIAQDEMNNE
-512 KENKIKVQQSND
+512 VVKVQQSN
-524 KEKRFIEWA
+524 ERANLFLEWVRKNKIPINA
-533 TSRAIQIDDEDEII
+533 EDEII
-547 DIEYVNFKDSKQ
+547 DVEYVNFKDSTE

-573 NRFQLSET
+573 NRFALSIT

-590 LKGNPYAKPEE
+590 LKGNPFAKPED
-601 LAKALNVD
+601 LSKSLNVD

-617 EWLAAKKLIDTIGG
+617 EWLAAKKLIDTLGG

-638 GLDKDTEDY
+638 GLDKNTEGYD
-647 ETEIYTVYK
+647 TEIYTVYR
-656 YDKRP
+656 YVERP
-661 DVSGSKLISTSR
+661 DAPEVKTESR
-673 EFCRKMVG
+673 KFCIDMVN
-681 LTSGTELVDGKM
+681 LTESD
-693 KAKRLTYN
+693 ALTY
-701 EIENY
+701 EQIETY

-713 AWDFRGGFYNDGT
+713 AWNYRGGFYTNPNTG

-731 CRHIWVGETR
+731 CRHIWVGETKV
-741 IKRKKK
+741 KRNKK

>member
-332 VEQVAFNEF
+332 IEQVAFNKF
-341 IDKMFKRKTGLDVT
+341 IDKMFKLKTGLDIT

-362 AIGLNWL
+362 PIGKELPLENQNVINALNAR
-369 DPNVNKYLTNDE
+369 DPNIVTNYIIEKYGLKIE
-381 AREKLGLAPID
+381 A
-392 KTVSGG
+392 
-398 AQAVIDSIN
+398 AQIGV
-407 SLSPLVANKVLESM
+407 P
-421 SSDEIR
+421 
-427 ALVGLVSTTAPKVD
+427 TAT
-441 ANGAPVVIQE
+441 VIQE
-451 TIINEALKNLSGR
+451 EIQVNEHLKNLTGR
-464 QRQGLDSIV
+464 QRQNL
-473 RKFNKGDY
+473 FNIANKLKKGDY
-481 NQEQALIHI
+481 TADQALIMI
-490 KSFGFSDEDSLKYL
+490 KTGFGLSDADALTFL
-504 GIVQDEIE
+504 GIAQDEINNE
-512 KENKIKVQQSND
+512 VVKVQQSND
-524 KEKRFIEWA
+524 KEKRFIEWVKA
-533 TSRAIQIDDEDEII
+533 NAVDVDDDDEII
-547 DIEYVNFKDSKQ
+547 DLEYVNFKDSKQ
-559 VLKFELSKQKLYTA
+559 VLKFELSKQKLYTT
-573 NRFQLSET
+573 NRLQLSVT
-581 DLRNGILNQ
+581 DLRNAILNQ
-590 LKGNPYAKPEE
+590 FKGNPFAKPEE

-609 KDKVTTVL
+609 IEKINTEINWL
-617 EWLAAKKLIDTIGG
+617 EKKKLGSFLDGI
-631 LFTPTEK
+631 FTPTDK

-661 DVSGSKLISTSR
+661 DVSGPKRLPTTR
-673 EFCRKMVG
+673 EFCLQMMIE
-681 LTSGTELVDGKM
+681 TSGRETVDGKNV
-693 KAKRLTYN
+693 ARRLTY
-701 EIENY
+701 EQIDAF
-706 TNEFGED
+706 TNEFGES
-713 AWDFRGGFYNDGT
+713 AWDFRGGFYNNGT

>member
-86 ANRFDSWYELRKKCD
+86 ANRFDTWYELRKKCD

-332 VEQVAFNEF
+332 IEQVAFNKF
-341 IDKMFKRKTGLDVT
+341 IDKMFKLKTGLDIT

-362 AIGLNWL
+362 PIGKELPLENQNVINALNSR
-369 DPNVNKYLTNDE
+369 DPNIVTNYIIEKYGLKIE
-381 AREKLGLAPID
+381 AA
-392 KTVSGG
+392 
-398 AQAVIDSIN
+398 
-407 SLSPLVANKVLESM
+407 
-421 SSDEIR
+421 EIG
-427 ALVGLVSTTAPKVD
+427 VPTAT
-441 ANGAPVVIQE
+441 VIQE
-451 TIINEALKNLSGR
+451 EVQVNEHLKNLTGR
-464 QRQGLDSIV
+464 QRQNL
-473 RKFNKGDY
+473 FNIANKLKKGDY
-481 NQEQALIHI
+481 TADQALIMI
-490 KSFGFSDEDSLKYL
+490 KTGFGLSDADALTFL
-504 GIVQDEIE
+504 GIAQDEMNNE
-512 KENKIKVQQSND
+512 VVKVQQSSD

-533 TSRAIQIDDEDEII
+533 TAKAIQIDDEDEII

-573 NRFQLSET
+573 NRFHLSET

-638 GLDKDTEDY
+638 GLDKDTEEYD
-647 ETEIYTVYK
+647 TEIYTVYK

>member
-1 MAKKEIYN
+1 MAKKLEVYN

-31 FIKWG
+31 FVKWG

-49 NNHPEHAAIVKGK
+49 NNHPEHAAILKGK
-62 SRYLSGLK
+62 ARYLSGLK

-332 VEQVAFNEF
+332 IEQVAFNKF
-341 IDKMFKRKTGLDVT
+341 IDKMFKLKTGLDIT

-362 AIGLNWL
+362 PIGKELPLENQNVINALNSR
-369 DPNVNKYLTNDE
+369 DPNIVTNYIIEKYGLKIE
-381 AREKLGLAPID
+381 AA
-392 KTVSGG
+392 
-398 AQAVIDSIN
+398 
-407 SLSPLVANKVLESM
+407 
-421 SSDEIR
+421 EIGTPS
-427 ALVGLVSTTAPKVD
+427 AT
-441 ANGAPVVIQE
+441 VIQE
-451 TIINEALKNLSGR
+451 EIQVNEHLKNLTGR
-464 QRQGLDSIV
+464 QRQNL
-473 RKFNKGDY
+473 FNIANKLKKGDY
-481 NQEQALIHI
+481 TADQALIMI
-490 KSFGFSDEDSLKYL
+490 KTGFGLSDADALTFL
-504 GIVQDEIE
+504 GIAQDEMNNE
-512 KENKIKVQQSND
+512 VVKVQQSND
-524 KEKRFIEWA
+524 KEKRFIEWVKA
-533 TSRAIQIDDEDEII
+533 NAVDVDDDDEII
-547 DIEYVNFKDSKQ
+547 DLEYVNFKDSKQ
-559 VLKFELSKQKLYTA
+559 VLRFELSKQKLYTT
-573 NRFQLSET
+573 NRLQLSVT
-581 DLRNGILNQ
+581 DLRNAILNQ
-590 LKGNPYAKPEE
+590 FKGNPFAKPEE
-601 LAKALNVD
+601 LAKSLNVD
-609 KDKVTTVL
+609 VEKINT
-617 EWLAAKKLIDTIGG
+617 EINWLKEKKLGSFLDGI
-631 LFTPTEK
+631 FTPTEK

-661 DVSGSKLISTSR
+661 DVSGPKRLPTTR
-673 EFCRKMVG
+673 EFCLQMMIE
-681 LTSGTELVDGKM
+681 TSGRETVDGKNV
-693 KAKRLTYN
+693 ARRLTY
-701 EIENY
+701 EQIDAF
-706 TNEFGED
+706 TNEFGES

>member
-1 MAKKEIYN
+1 MARKLEVYN

-31 FIKWG
+31 FVKWG

-62 SRYLSGLK
+62 ARYLSGLK

-162 YKDGFIGASI
+162 YKEGFIGASI

-332 VEQVAFNEF
+332 IEQVAFNKF
-341 IDKMFKRKTGLDVT
+341 IDKMFKLKTGLDIT

-362 AIGLNWL
+362 PIGKELPLENQNVINALNARDPNIVTNYIIEKYGLKIEAAEIGL
-369 DPNVNKYLTNDE
+369 PSAT
-381 AREKLGLAPID
+381 
-392 KTVSGG
+392 
-398 AQAVIDSIN
+398 
-407 SLSPLVANKVLESM
+407 
-421 SSDEIR
+421 
-427 ALVGLVSTTAPKVD
+427 
-441 ANGAPVVIQE
+441 VIQE
-451 TIINEALKNLSGR
+451 EIQVNEHLKNLTGR
-464 QRQGLDSIV
+464 QRQNL
-473 RKFNKGDY
+473 FNIANKLKKGDY
-481 NQEQALIHI
+481 TADQALIMI
-490 KSFGFSDEDSLKYL
+490 KTGFGLSDADALTFL
-504 GIVQDEIE
+504 GIAQDEMNNE
-512 KENKIKVQQSND
+512 VVKVQQSAD
-524 KEKRFIEWA
+524 KEKRFIEWVKA
-533 TSRAIQIDDEDEII
+533 NAVDVDDDDEII
-547 DIEYVNFKDSKQ
+547 DLEYVNFKDSKQ
-559 VLKFELSKQKLYTA
+559 VLRFELSKQKLYTT
-573 NRFQLSET
+573 NRLQLSVT
-581 DLRNGILNQ
+581 DLRNAILNQ
-590 LKGNPYAKPEE
+590 FKGNPFAKPEE

-609 KDKVTTVL
+609 IEKINTEITWL
-617 EWLAAKKLIDTIGG
+617 EKKKLGSFLDGI
-631 LFTPTEK
+631 FTPTEK

-647 ETEIYTVYK
+647 DTEIYTVYK

-661 DVSGSKLISTSR
+661 DVSGPKRLPTTR
-673 EFCRKMVG
+673 EFCLQMMIE
-681 LTSGTELVDGKM
+681 TSGRETVDGKNV
-693 KAKRLTYN
+693 ARRLTY
-701 EIENY
+701 EQIDAF
-706 TNEFGED
+706 TNEFGES

>member
-1 MAKKEIYN
+1 MAKKLEIYN

-162 YKDGFIGASI
+162 YKDGFIGSSI

-332 VEQVAFNEF
+332 IEQVAFNKF
-341 IDKMFKRKTGLDVT
+341 IDKMFKLKTGLDIT

-362 AIGLNWL
+362 PIGKELPLENQNVINALNAR
-369 DPNVNKYLTNDE
+369 DPNIVTNYIIEKYGLKIE
-381 AREKLGLAPID
+381 AA
-392 KTVSGG
+392 
-398 AQAVIDSIN
+398 
-407 SLSPLVANKVLESM
+407 
-421 SSDEIR
+421 EIG
-427 ALVGLVSTTAPKVD
+427 VPTAT
-441 ANGAPVVIQE
+441 VIQE
-451 TIINEALKNLSGR
+451 EVQVNEHLKNLTGR
-464 QRQGLDSIV
+464 QRQNL
-473 RKFNKGDY
+473 FNIANKLKKGDY
-481 NQEQALIHI
+481 TADQALIMI
-490 KSFGFSDEDSLKYL
+490 KTGFGLSDADALTFL
-504 GIVQDEIE
+504 GIAQDEMNNE
-512 KENKIKVQQSND
+512 VVKVQQSND

-533 TSRAIQIDDEDEII
+533 TAKAIQIDDEDEII

-638 GLDKDTEDY
+638 GLDKNTEEYD
-647 ETEIYTVYK
+647 TEIYTVYK

>member
-172 YYSKDFTPSLNE
+172 YYSKDSTPSLNE

-332 VEQVAFNEF
+332 IEQVAFNKF
-341 IDKMFKRKTGLDVT
+341 IDKMFKLKTGLDIT

-362 AIGLNWL
+362 PIGKELPLENQNVINALNAR
-369 DPNVNKYLTNDE
+369 DPNIVTNYIIEKYGLKIE
-381 AREKLGLAPID
+381 AA
-392 KTVSGG
+392 
-398 AQAVIDSIN
+398 
-407 SLSPLVANKVLESM
+407 
-421 SSDEIR
+421 EIG
-427 ALVGLVSTTAPKVD
+427 VPTAT
-441 ANGAPVVIQE
+441 VIQE
-451 TIINEALKNLSGR
+451 EVQVNEHLKNLTGR
-464 QRQGLDSIV
+464 QRQNL
-473 RKFNKGDY
+473 FNIANKLKKGDY
-481 NQEQALIHI
+481 TADQALIMI
-490 KSFGFSDEDSLKYL
+490 KTGFGLSDADALTFL
-504 GIVQDEIE
+504 GIAQDEMNNE
-512 KENKIKVQQSND
+512 VVKVQQSNE

-590 LKGNPYAKPEE
+590 LKGNPFAKPEE

-617 EWLAAKKLIDTIGG
+617 EWLAAKKLIDTLGG
-631 LFTPTEK
+631 IFTPTEK

-673 EFCRKMVG
+673 DFCRKMVR

-713 AWDFRGGFYNDGT
+713 AWNFRGGFYNDGT

>member
-1 MAKKEIYN
+1 MAKKLEVYN

-31 FIKWG
+31 FVKWG

-49 NNHPEHAAIVKGK
+49 NNHPEHAAILKGK
-62 SRYLSGLK
+62 ARYLSGLK

-172 YYSKDFTPSLNE
+172 YYSKDFIPSLNE

-332 VEQVAFNEF
+332 IEQVAFNKF
-341 IDKMFKRKTGLDVT
+341 IDKMFKLKTGLDIK

-362 AIGLNWL
+362 PIGKEL
-369 DPNVNKYLTNDE
+369 
-381 AREKLGLAPID
+381 
-392 KTVSGG
+392 
-398 AQAVIDSIN
+398 
-407 SLSPLVANKVLESM
+407 PLE
-421 SSDEIR
+421 
-427 ALVGLVSTTAPKVD
+427 
-441 ANGAPVVIQE
+441 
-451 TIINEALKNLSGR
+451 
-464 QRQGLDSIV
+464 
-473 RKFNKGDY
+473 
-481 NQEQALIHI
+481 NQ
-490 KSFGFSDEDSLKYL
+490 
-504 GIVQDEIE
+504 
-512 KENKIKVQQSND
+512 N
-524 KEKRFIEWA
+524 
-533 TSRAIQIDDEDEII
+533 
-547 DIEYVNFKDSKQ
+547 
-559 VLKFELSKQKLYTA
+559 
-573 NRFQLSET
+573 
-581 DLRNGILNQ
+581 
-590 LKGNPYAKPEE
+590 
-601 LAKALNVD
+601 
-609 KDKVTTVL
+609 
-617 EWLAAKKLIDTIGG
+617 
-631 LFTPTEK
+631 
-638 GLDKDTEDY
+638 
-647 ETEIYTVYK
+647 
-656 YDKRP
+656 
-661 DVSGSKLISTSR
+661 
-673 EFCRKMVG
+673 
-681 LTSGTELVDGKM
+681 
-693 KAKRLTYN
+693 
-701 EIENY
+701 
-706 TNEFGED
+706 
-713 AWDFRGGFYNDGT
+713 
-726 ETTPW
+726 
-731 CRHIWVGETR
+731 
-741 IKRKKK
+741 

>member
-162 YKDGFIGASI
+162 YKDGFIGSSI
-172 YYSKDFTPSLNE
+172 YYAKDFTPSLNE

-332 VEQVAFNEF
+332 IEQVAFNKF
-341 IDKMFKRKTGLDVT
+341 IDKMFKLKTGLDIT

-362 AIGLNWL
+362 PIGKELPLENQNVINALNAR
-369 DPNVNKYLTNDE
+369 DPNIVTNYIIEKYGLKIE
-381 AREKLGLAPID
+381 AA
-392 KTVSGG
+392 
-398 AQAVIDSIN
+398 
-407 SLSPLVANKVLESM
+407 
-421 SSDEIR
+421 EIG
-427 ALVGLVSTTAPKVD
+427 VPTAT
-441 ANGAPVVIQE
+441 VIQE
-451 TIINEALKNLSGR
+451 EVQVNEHLKNLTGR
-464 QRQGLDSIV
+464 QRQNL
-473 RKFNKGDY
+473 FNIANKLKKGDY
-481 NQEQALIHI
+481 TADQALIMI
-490 KSFGFSDEDSLKYL
+490 KTGFGLSDADALTFL
-504 GIVQDEIE
+504 GIAQDEM
-512 KENKIKVQQSND
+512 NNDVVKVQQSAD
-524 KEKRFIEWA
+524 KEKRFIEWVKA
-533 TSRAIQIDDEDEII
+533 NAVDVDDDDEII
-547 DIEYVNFKDSKQ
+547 DLEYVNFKDSKQ
-559 VLKFELSKQKLYTA
+559 VLKFELSKQKLYTT
-573 NRFQLSET
+573 NRLQLSVT
-581 DLRNGILNQ
+581 DLRNAILNQ
-590 LKGNPYAKPEE
+590 FKGNPFAKSEE

-609 KDKVTTVL
+609 IEKINTEINWL
-617 EWLAAKKLIDTIGG
+617 EKKKLGSFLDGI
-631 LFTPTEK
+631 FTPTDK

-661 DVSGSKLISTSR
+661 DVSGPKRLPTTR
-673 EFCRKMVG
+673 EFCLQMMIE
-681 LTSGTELVDGKM
+681 TSGRETVDGKNV
-693 KAKRLTYN
+693 ARRLTY
-701 EIENY
+701 EQIDAF
-706 TNEFGED
+706 TNEFGES
-713 AWDFRGGFYNDGT
+713 AWDFRGGFYNNGT

>member
-86 ANRFDSWYELRKKCD
+86 ANRFDTWYELRKKCD

-332 VEQVAFNEF
+332 IEQVAFNKF
-341 IDKMFKRKTGLDVT
+341 IDKMFKLKTGLDIT

-362 AIGLNWL
+362 PIGKELPLENQNVINALNAR
-369 DPNVNKYLTNDE
+369 DPNIVTNYIIEKYGLKIEAAEIGVPTATVVQEEVQVNE
-381 AREKLGLAPID
+381 H
-392 KTVSGG
+392 
-398 AQAVIDSIN
+398 
-407 SLSPLVANKVLESM
+407 
-421 SSDEIR
+421 
-427 ALVGLVSTTAPKVD
+427 
-441 ANGAPVVIQE
+441 
-451 TIINEALKNLSGR
+451 LKNLTGR
-464 QRQGLDSIV
+464 QRQNL
-473 RKFNKGDY
+473 FNIANKLKKGDY
-481 NQEQALIHI
+481 TADQALIMI
-490 KSFGFSDEDSLKYL
+490 KTGFGLSDADALTFL
-504 GIVQDEIE
+504 GIAQDEMNNE
-512 KENKIKVQQSND
+512 VVKVQQSND
-524 KEKRFIEWA
+524 KEKRFIEWVKA
-533 TSRAIQIDDEDEII
+533 NAVDVDDDDEII
-547 DIEYVNFKDSKQ
+547 DLEYVNFKDSKQ
-559 VLKFELSKQKLYTA
+559 VLKFELSKQKLYTT
-573 NRFQLSET
+573 NRLQLSVT
-581 DLRNGILNQ
+581 DLRNAILNQ
-590 LKGNPYAKPEE
+590 FKGNPFVKPEE

-609 KDKVTTVL
+609 IEKINTEINWL
-617 EWLAAKKLIDTIGG
+617 EKKKLGSFLDGI
-631 LFTPTEK
+631 FTPSDK

-661 DVSGSKLISTSR
+661 DVSGPKRLPTTR
-673 EFCRKMVG
+673 EFCLQMMIE
-681 LTSGTELVDGKM
+681 TSGRETVDGKNV
-693 KAKRLTYN
+693 ARRLTY
-701 EIENY
+701 EQIDAF
-706 TNEFGED
+706 TNEFGES
-713 AWDFRGGFYNDGT
+713 AWDFRGGFYNNGT

>member
-1 MAKKEIYN
+1 MAKKLEVYN

-31 FIKWG
+31 FVKWG

-162 YKDGFIGASI
+162 YKEGFIGASI

-332 VEQVAFNEF
+332 IEQVAFNKF
-341 IDKMFKRKTGLDVT
+341 IDKMFKLKTGLDIT

-362 AIGLNWL
+362 PIGKELPLENQNVINALNAR
-369 DPNVNKYLTNDE
+369 DPNIVTNYIIEKYGLKIEASEIGTPSATVVQEEIQVNE
-381 AREKLGLAPID
+381 H
-392 KTVSGG
+392 
-398 AQAVIDSIN
+398 
-407 SLSPLVANKVLESM
+407 
-421 SSDEIR
+421 
-427 ALVGLVSTTAPKVD
+427 
-441 ANGAPVVIQE
+441 
-451 TIINEALKNLSGR
+451 LKNLTGR
-464 QRQGLDSIV
+464 QRQNL
-473 RKFNKGDY
+473 FNIANKLKKGDY
-481 NQEQALIHI
+481 TADQALIMI
-490 KSFGFSDEDSLKYL
+490 KTGFGLSDADALTFL
-504 GIVQDEIE
+504 GIAQEEMNNEVV
-512 KENKIKVQQSND
+512 KVQQSND
-524 KEKRFIEWA
+524 KEKRFIEWVKA
-533 TSRAIQIDDEDEII
+533 NAVDVDDDDEII
-547 DIEYVNFKDSKQ
+547 DLEYVNFKDSKQ
-559 VLKFELSKQKLYTA
+559 VLRFELSKQKLYTA
-573 NRFQLSET
+573 NRLQLSVT
-581 DLRNGILNQ
+581 DLRNAILNQ
-590 LKGNPYAKPEE
+590 FKGNPFAKPEE
-601 LAKALNVD
+601 LAKSLNVD
-609 KDKVTTVL
+609 VEKINNEIT
-617 EWLAAKKLIDTIGG
+617 WLKEKKLGSFLDGI
-631 LFTPTEK
+631 FTPTQK

-647 ETEIYTVYK
+647 DTEIYTVYK

-661 DVSGSKLISTSR
+661 DVSGPKRLPTTR
-673 EFCRKMVG
+673 EFCLQMMIE
-681 LTSGTELVDGKM
+681 TSGRETVDGKNV
-693 KAKRLTYN
+693 ARRLTY
-701 EIENY
+701 EQIDAF
-706 TNEFGED
+706 TNEFGES
-713 AWDFRGGFYNDGT
+713 AWDFRGGFYNNGT

>member
-1 MAKKEIYN
+1 MAKKLEVYN

-31 FIKWG
+31 FVKWG

-49 NNHPEHAAIVKGK
+49 NNHPEHAAILKGK
-62 SRYLSGLK
+62 ARYLSGLK

-162 YKDGFIGASI
+162 YKEGFIGSSI

-332 VEQVAFNEF
+332 IEQVAFNKF
-341 IDKMFKRKTGLDVT
+341 IDKMFKLKTGLDIT

-362 AIGLNWL
+362 PIGKELPLENQNVINALNL
-369 DPNVNKYLTNDE
+369 RDPNIVTNYIIEKYGLKIE
-381 AREKLGLAPID
+381 AA
-392 KTVSGG
+392 
-398 AQAVIDSIN
+398 
-407 SLSPLVANKVLESM
+407 
-421 SSDEIR
+421 EIGTPS
-427 ALVGLVSTTAPKVD
+427 AT
-441 ANGAPVVIQE
+441 VIQE
-451 TIINEALKNLSGR
+451 EIQVNEHLKNLTGR
-464 QRQGLDSIV
+464 QRQNL
-473 RKFNKGDY
+473 FNIANKLKKGDY
-481 NQEQALIHI
+481 TADQALIMI
-490 KSFGFSDEDSLKYL
+490 KTGFGLSDADALTFL
-504 GIVQDEIE
+504 GIAQDEMNNE
-512 KENKIKVQQSND
+512 VVKVQQSSD
-524 KEKRFIEWA
+524 KEKRFIEWVKA
-533 TSRAIQIDDEDEII
+533 NAVDVDDDDEII
-547 DIEYVNFKDSKQ
+547 DLEYVNFKDSKQ
-559 VLKFELSKQKLYTA
+559 VLRFELSKQKLYTA
-573 NRFQLSET
+573 NRLQLSVT
-581 DLRNGILNQ
+581 DLRNAILNQ
-590 LKGNPYAKPEE
+590 FKGNPFAKPEE

-609 KDKVTTVL
+609 IEKINTEITWL
-617 EWLAAKKLIDTIGG
+617 EKKKLGSFLDGI
-631 LFTPTEK
+631 FTPTQK

-647 ETEIYTVYK
+647 DTEIYTVYK

-661 DVSGSKLISTSR
+661 DVSGPKRLPTTR
-673 EFCRKMVG
+673 EFCLQMMIE
-681 LTSGTELVDGKM
+681 TSGRETVDGKNV
-693 KAKRLTYN
+693 ARRLTY
-701 EIENY
+701 EQIDAF
-706 TNEFGED
+706 TNEFGES

>member
-332 VEQVAFNEF
+332 IEQVAFNKF
-341 IDKMFKRKTGLDVT
+341 IDKMFKLKTGLDIT

-362 AIGLNWL
+362 PIGKELPLENQNVINALNAR
-369 DPNVNKYLTNDE
+369 DPNIVTNYIIEKYGLKIE
-381 AREKLGLAPID
+381 AA
-392 KTVSGG
+392 
-398 AQAVIDSIN
+398 
-407 SLSPLVANKVLESM
+407 
-421 SSDEIR
+421 EIG
-427 ALVGLVSTTAPKVD
+427 VPTAT
-441 ANGAPVVIQE
+441 VIQE
-451 TIINEALKNLSGR
+451 EVQVNEHLKNLTGR
-464 QRQGLDSIV
+464 QRQNL
-473 RKFNKGDY
+473 FNIANKLKKGDY
-481 NQEQALIHI
+481 TADQALIMI
-490 KSFGFSDEDSLKYL
+490 KTGFGLSDADALTFL
-504 GIVQDEIE
+504 GIAQDEMNNE
-512 KENKIKVQQSND
+512 VVKVKQSND
-524 KEKRFIEWA
+524 KEKRFIEWVKA
-533 TSRAIQIDDEDEII
+533 NAVDVDDADEII
-547 DIEYVNFKDSKQ
+547 DLEYVNFKDSKQ
-559 VLKFELSKQKLYTA
+559 VLRFELAKQKLYTT
-573 NRFQLSET
+573 NRLQLSVT
-581 DLRNGILNQ
+581 DLRNAILNQ
-590 LKGNPYAKPEE
+590 FKGNPFAKPEE

-609 KDKVTTVL
+609 IEKINTEINWL
-617 EWLAAKKLIDTIGG
+617 EKKKLGSFLDGI
-631 LFTPTEK
+631 FTPTDK

-661 DVSGSKLISTSR
+661 DVSGPKRLPTTR
-673 EFCRKMVG
+673 EFCLQMMIE
-681 LTSGTELVDGKM
+681 TSGRETVDGKNV
-693 KAKRLTYN
+693 ARRLTY
-701 EIENY
+701 EQIDAF
-706 TNEFGED
+706 TNEFGES
-713 AWDFRGGFYNDGT
+713 AWDFRGGFYNNGT

>member
-86 ANRFDSWYELRKKCD
+86 ANRFDTWYELRKKCD

-332 VEQVAFNEF
+332 IEQVAFNKF
-341 IDKMFKRKTGLDVT
+341 IDKMFKLKTGLDIT

-362 AIGLNWL
+362 PIGKELPLENQNVINALNAR
-369 DPNVNKYLTNDE
+369 DPNIVTNYIIEKYGLKIE
-381 AREKLGLAPID
+381 AA
-392 KTVSGG
+392 
-398 AQAVIDSIN
+398 
-407 SLSPLVANKVLESM
+407 
-421 SSDEIR
+421 EIG
-427 ALVGLVSTTAPKVD
+427 VPTAT
-441 ANGAPVVIQE
+441 VIQE
-451 TIINEALKNLSGR
+451 EVQVNEHLKNLTGR
-464 QRQGLDSIV
+464 QRQNL
-473 RKFNKGDY
+473 FNIANKLKKGDY
-481 NQEQALIHI
+481 TADQALIMI
-490 KSFGFSDEDSLKYL
+490 KTGFGLSDADALTFL
-504 GIVQDEIE
+504 GIAQDEMNNE
-512 KENKIKVQQSND
+512 VVKVQQSND
-524 KEKRFIEWA
+524 KEKRFIEWVKA
-533 TSRAIQIDDEDEII
+533 NAVDVDDDDEII
-547 DIEYVNFKDSKQ
+547 DLEYVNFKDSKQ
-559 VLKFELSKQKLYTA
+559 VLKFELSKQKLYTT
-573 NRFQLSET
+573 NRLQLSVT
-581 DLRNGILNQ
+581 DLRNAILNQ
-590 LKGNPYAKPEE
+590 FKGNPFAKPEE

-609 KDKVTTVL
+609 IEKINTEINWL
-617 EWLAAKKLIDTIGG
+617 EKKKLGSFLDGI
-631 LFTPTEK
+631 FTPTDK

-661 DVSGSKLISTSR
+661 DVSGPKRLPTTR
-673 EFCRKMVG
+673 EFCLQMMIE
-681 LTSGTELVDGKM
+681 TSGRETVDGKNV
-693 KAKRLTYN
+693 ARRLTY
-701 EIENY
+701 EQIDAF
-706 TNEFGED
+706 TNEFGES
-713 AWDFRGGFYNDGT
+713 AWDFRGGFYNNGT

>member
-1 MAKKEIYN
+1 MAKKLEVYN

-31 FIKWG
+31 FVKWG

-162 YKDGFIGASI
+162 YKEGFIGASI

-332 VEQVAFNEF
+332 IEQVAFNKF
-341 IDKMFKRKTGLDVT
+341 IDKMFKLKTGLDIT

-362 AIGLNWL
+362 PIGKELPLENQNVINALNAR
-369 DPNVNKYLTNDE
+369 DPNIVTNYIIEKYGLKIEAAEIGTPSATVVQEEIQVNE
-381 AREKLGLAPID
+381 H
-392 KTVSGG
+392 
-398 AQAVIDSIN
+398 
-407 SLSPLVANKVLESM
+407 
-421 SSDEIR
+421 
-427 ALVGLVSTTAPKVD
+427 
-441 ANGAPVVIQE
+441 
-451 TIINEALKNLSGR
+451 LKNLTGR
-464 QRQGLDSIV
+464 QRQNL
-473 RKFNKGDY
+473 FNIANKLKKGDY
-481 NQEQALIHI
+481 TADQALIMI
-490 KSFGFSDEDSLKYL
+490 KTGFGLSDADALTFL
-504 GIVQDEIE
+504 GIAQEEMNNEVV
-512 KENKIKVQQSND
+512 KVQQSND
-524 KEKRFIEWA
+524 KEKRFIEWVKA
-533 TSRAIQIDDEDEII
+533 NAVDVDDDDEII
-547 DIEYVNFKDSKQ
+547 DLEYVNFKDSKQ
-559 VLKFELSKQKLYTA
+559 VLRFELSKQKLYTA
-573 NRFQLSET
+573 NRLQLSVT
-581 DLRNGILNQ
+581 DLRNAILNQ
-590 LKGNPYAKPEE
+590 FKGNPFAKPEE
-601 LAKALNVD
+601 LAKSLNVD
-609 KDKVTTVL
+609 VEKINNEIT
-617 EWLAAKKLIDTIGG
+617 WLKEKKLGSFLDGI
-631 LFTPTEK
+631 FTPTQK

-647 ETEIYTVYK
+647 DTEIYTVYK

-661 DVSGSKLISTSR
+661 DVSGPKRLPTTR
-673 EFCRKMVG
+673 EFCLQMMIE
-681 LTSGTELVDGKM
+681 TSGRETVDGKNV
-693 KAKRLTYN
+693 ARRLTY
-701 EIENY
+701 EQIDAF
-706 TNEFGED
+706 TNEFGES
-713 AWDFRGGFYNDGT
+713 AWDFRGGFYNNGT